1 MHQHLF
7 LVSLSFILWFSV
19 AFGQV
24 TLWTTEN
31 QPDRMEIQSQIAA
44 ACETTTGVSTTL
56 VPVVEEAM
64 GERVTA
70 AFAAGELPDVIFHPP
85 YYTLGWAEEG
95 VLDTFA
101 ATDVIDSLGLETF
114 NEGAL
119 AYVEFDGDF
128 AAVPTSTFPLLLL
141 YREDL
146 FTEAGLEPITSTT
159 TFEDIRTAIEALH
172 NPPAVYGIAV
182 GTDPSAVIMA
192 QHLEAL
198 FTANGMNL
206 FDENGDLNINNEKTI
221 EVLNFYKTLVDA
233 GPPGN
238 LDNDTIRDLYLSGKV
253 AITLWSSYI
262 LDELAGLRDDVPV
275 TAYANSE
282 PGTSELARNSGIIAT
297 FSGPSGSEPTGWA
310 EVYYFGITV
319 DADIEAAQQVVEC
332 IMNDHYLEWLSMA
345 PEGSFPAR
353 TGTAEDPN
361 SFVEGWSSLTV
372 GVDRKA
378 PLSQFYSEETIS
390 EISSGLANS
399 ERWAYA
405 EGQGALVSRILGTR
419 VMTELVRE
427 FLAGEYT
434 AEETAELL
442 QQRIEDL
449 Q

>member
-1 MHQHLF
+1 MQKPLF
-7 LVSLSFILWFSV
+7 LVSLLFTLWPS
-19 AFGQV
+19 AASAQI

-31 QPDRMEIQSQIAA
+31 QPDRMEIQTQIAA
-44 ACETTTGVSTTL
+44 ACEATTGVSTTL

-101 ATDVIDSLGLETF
+101 STDVVNNLGVETF

-119 AYVEFDGDF
+119 EYVEFDGDF

-146 FTEAGLEPITSTT
+146 FTEAGLDPLTSTS
-159 TFEDIRTAIEALH
+159 TFDDIRAAVEALH
-172 NPPAVYGIAV
+172 NPPEMYGTAV

-198 FTANGMNL
+198 FVANGMNL
-206 FDENGDLNINNEKTI
+206 FDENGDIDINNEATI

-238 LDNDTIRDLYLSGKV
+238 LDNDMIRDLYLSGKI
-253 AITLWSSYI
+253 AMTFWSSYI

-275 TAYANSE
+275 TAYPESD
-282 PGTSELARNSGIIAT
+282 PSTPELARNTGILAT
-297 FSGPSGSEPTGWA
+297 FSGPNASEPTGWA
-310 EVYYFGITV
+310 EVYYFGITA
-319 DADIEAAQQVVEC
+319 DADLEAAEQVVEC
-332 IMNDHYLEWLSMA
+332 IMNEHYLEWLSMA
-345 PEGSFPAR
+345 PEGSFPVR
-353 TGTAEDPN
+353 TGTPEDPN
-361 SFVEGWSSLTV
+361 AFVEGWSSLTV

-378 PLSQFYSEETIS
+378 PLSQFYSEETID
-390 EISSGLANS
+390 EITSGLENS

-419 VMTELVRE
+419 VLTELVRE
-427 FLAGEYT
+427 FLAGEHT

-442 QQRIEDL
+442 QERIEDL

>member
-1 MHQHLF
+1 MQKYLR
-7 LVSLSFILWFSV
+7 LVGPLLILWFST
-19 AFGQV
+19 AFAQI

-70 AFAAGELPDVIFHPP
+70 AYAAGELPDVIFHPP

-95 VLDTFA
+95 VLDPFA
-101 ATDVIDSLGLETF
+101 ATDVVNNLSLETF

-119 AYVEFDGDF
+119 EYVEFDGDF

-146 FTEAGLEPITSTT
+146 FTAAGLEPLTTST
-159 TFEDIRTAIEALH
+159 TFEDIRAAIEALH
-172 NPPAVYGIAV
+172 NPPEMYGIAV

-198 FTANGMNL
+198 FTANGVNL
-206 FDENGDLNINNEKTI
+206 FDENGEIDINNEEAI
-221 EVLNFYKTLVDA
+221 EVLNFYKTLVEA

-253 AITLWSSYI
+253 AMTFWSSYI

-275 TAYANSE
+275 TAYANSD
-282 PGTSELARNSGIIAT
+282 PSTPELARNTGILAT
-297 FSGPSGSEPTGWA
+297 FSGPNTSGATGWA

-319 DADIEAAQQVVEC
+319 DADIEAAQQFVEC
-332 IMNDHYLEWLSMA
+332 VMNEHYLEWLSMA
-345 PEGSFPAR
+345 PEGSFPVR
-353 TGTAEDPN
+353 TGTPEEPN
-361 SFVEGWSSLTV
+361 SFVEGWSSLNV

-378 PLSQFYSEETIS
+378 PLSQFYSEETVN
-390 EISSGLANS
+390 EITSGLENS

-419 VMTELVRE
+419 AMTEVVRE

-434 AEETAELL
+434 AEETAELM
-442 QQRIEDL
+442 QQRFEDL

>member
-1 MHQHLF
+1 MQKHLF
-7 LVSLSFILWFSV
+7 LIGLLFILWFST
-19 AFGQV
+19 AFAQI

-85 YYTLGWAEEG
+85 YYTLSWAEEG

-101 ATDVIDSLGLETF
+101 ATDVVNNLGLETF

-119 AYVEFDGDF
+119 EYVEFDGDF
-128 AAVPTSTFPLLLL
+128 AAVPASTFPLLLL

-146 FTEAGLEPITSTT
+146 FEEAGLEPLTTST
-159 TFEDIRTAIEALH
+159 TFEDIRAAIEALH
-172 NPPAVYGIAV
+172 NPPEVYAIAV

-198 FTANGMNL
+198 LIANGVNL
-206 FDENGDLNINNEKTI
+206 FDEDGDINVNNEKTI
-221 EVLNFYKTLVDA
+221 EVLNFYKTLVEA

-253 AITLWSSYI
+253 AMTIWASYI

-275 TAYANSE
+275 TAYANAD
-282 PGTSELARNSGIIAT
+282 PGTPELARNTGILAT
-297 FSGPSGSEPTGWA
+297 FSGPNTSEATGWA
-310 EVYYFGITV
+310 EVYYFGITA
-319 DADIEAAQQVVEC
+319 DADTEAAEQFVEC
-332 IMNDHYLEWLSMA
+332 IMNEHYLEWLSMA
-345 PEGSFPAR
+345 PEGSFPVR
-353 TGTAEDPN
+353 TGTPEDPN
-361 SFVEGWSSLTV
+361 IFVEGWSSLNV
-372 GVDRKA
+372 GVDRQA
-378 PLSQFYSEETIS
+378 PLSQFYSEETIN
-390 EISSGLANS
+390 EITSGLENS

-442 QQRIEDL
+442 QERIEDL